1 MKIAISGKGGVGK
14 STLAAIIA
22 LTLAERG
29 KRVLALD
36 ADPDANLACALGI
49 SKDERAKIPTIAQQ
63 LDLIEERTG
72 ARVGTYGQMF
82 SLTPRVDDVAELFAY
97 THRNVELVVL
107 GAARRGGG
115 GCACPENAFLKAI
128 VDNLVLDRG
137 ETLVMD
143 MEAGIEHLGRATAQS
158 VDALIVVVEP
168 GSKSLDCAA
177 LIRDMAADIGL
188 CNLVYVGSK
197 IADDAD
203 EEFLRKELGESLVC
217 CLPFSDAI
225 RTADRS
231 GICPYDVMGE
241 EWRVAIDGLIE
252 KVEQGGNSKPA
263 TV

>member
-14 STLAAIIA
+14 STLAAVVA

-29 KRVLALD
+29 ERVLALD

-49 SKDERAKIPTIAQQ
+49 AESERAQIPTIAQQ

-72 ARVGTYGQMF
+72 ARAGTYGQMF
-82 SLTPRVDDVAELFAY
+82 SLTPRVDDVADRFAY
-97 THRNVELVVL
+97 SYRGVELVVL

-137 ETLVMD
+137 ETLIMD

-158 VDALIVVVEP
+158 VDALVVVVEP
-168 GSKSLDCAA
+168 GLRSLECAA
-177 LIRDMAADIGL
+177 LIKDMADDIGL
-188 CNLVYVGSK
+188 HNLVYVGSK
-197 IADDAD
+197 VADDAD
-203 EEFLRKELGESLVC
+203 EEFLREALGERLVC
-217 CLPFSDAI
+217 CLPFSDAV

-231 GICPYDVMGE
+231 GTSPYDVMGE
-241 EWRVAIDGLIE
+241 EWRLAIDRLIE
-252 KVEQGGNSKPA
+252 EVK
-263 TV
+263 